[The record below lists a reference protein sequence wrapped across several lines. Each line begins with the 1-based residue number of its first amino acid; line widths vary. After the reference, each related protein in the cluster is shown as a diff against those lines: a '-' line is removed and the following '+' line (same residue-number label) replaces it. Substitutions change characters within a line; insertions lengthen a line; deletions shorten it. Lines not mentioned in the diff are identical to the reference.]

1 MTMPQAS
8 TADADSED
16 DEHAEFAAAVLA
28 GLAKAQKAIPSRFL
42 YDARGS
48 EIFEEI
54 TRLPEYYPT
63 RTEIGLLNKHVP
75 DLAQGLPA
83 GAALIEFGSG
93 SSRKT
98 EILLQHLDTL
108 AVYMPVDVSPSALRE
123 ATDRLSK
130 RFPDLKIAPVI
141 GDFCEAITLPAEFAS
156 APRVGF
162 FPGSTIGNLSH
173 EDALALLT
181 RFATLLGADGRL
193 IIGVDTKKDRAILEA
208 AYDDAQGVTAEF
220 NYNLLRRMN
229 RELAGNFDV
238 AQFGYEAT
246 YNRDEGRVEMYLV
259 SKIAQDVRVRGR
271 AFALAKGE
279 RIHTEN
285 SHKYALAE
293 FSDLARKAGWIS
305 TNVWTDDDGLFSVH
319 DCVTTA

>member
-1 MTMPQAS
+1 MTTLQ
-8 TADADSED
+8 DSPTDVGED
-16 DEHAEFAAAVLA
+16 DEHADFAAAVLA
-28 GLAKAQKAIPSRFL
+28 GLAKPQKAIPSRFL
-42 YDARGS
+42 YDASGS
-48 EIFEEI
+48 DLFEDI

-63 RTEIGLLNKHVP
+63 RTEIALLKEHVP
-75 DLAQGLPA
+75 DLAKRLPA

-108 AVYMPVDVSPSALRE
+108 AVYIPVDVSPSALRE
-123 ATDRLSK
+123 ATNRLSE
-130 RFPDLKIAPVI
+130 RFPELKIAPVI
-141 GDFCEAITLPAEFAS
+141 GDFCEAITLPGEFTR

-173 EDALALLT
+173 EDALALLA
-181 RFATLLGADGRL
+181 RFATLLGQDGRL
-193 IIGVDTKKDRAILEA
+193 IIGVDTKKDTDILEA

-238 AQFGYEAT
+238 AKFDYEAI
-246 YNRDEGRVEMYLV
+246 YNRKKGRVEMYLV
-259 SKIAQDVRVRGR
+259 SKVAQDMRVRGR
-271 AFALAKGE
+271 TFALAKGE

-285 SHKYALAE
+285 SHKFSIAE
-293 FSDLARKAGWIS
+293 FADLAREAGWMS
-305 TNVWTDDDGLFSVH
+305 TSVWTDDEGLFSVH
-319 DCVTTA
+319 ECMIAA